1 MRYLITLLLF
11 VCSNVFALDI
21 LIYHNNYAYTD
32 SKSGLEGQGHT
43 VSGSTSTTTDSASTL
58 ANYDVVFDQLYNN
71 NCGSTCRGNY
81 DTYVKDGGTLVIVG
95 ENSYFPT
102 RNSNI
107 ESLIENK
114 FGGTLDLTSS
124 NVYGGEY
131 YSGGTNNTVNTSISG
146 ADDGGQYIAGSEIAT
161 TSDGTWVAKTSSGAI
176 IWMMWRGSSLPS
188 GYTGSVIVTFDI
200 NQFQANYDSDATW
213 EFFDDVIYYG
223 INGEMQSSSPTT
235 STTTGTSG
243 GITSAQSS
251 SKSSARTRSNNQSDN
266 TVYIDQVGDNNTVT
280 IEQDG
285 TATNTIR
292 GIYSSGDDAGLIQGD
307 SNTIEI
313 RQGADTS
320 TSSNLI
326 EFKIIG
332 NSNDVLLYQDR
343 LNTGYEDT
351 QAGGGHN
358 IILDLNGS
366 SNDIDIIQRNNYD
379 TYGGHFVDLEVV
391 GSSNGVNLKQISDY
405 SKDIF
410 GKVTGSNNSVTVYQH
425 EDSNKYLDFDLTGNG
440 HTLDVEQ
447 SGTGAHN
454 AEITLI
460 NGTAPSTVNLL
471 QQGSTD
477 QSYSLEQTCYTTGG
491 CTVDITQGN

>member
-43 VSGSTSTTTDSASTL
+43 VTGSTSTTVDSASTL

-71 NCGSTCRGNY
+71 NCGSTCRSNY

-95 ENSYFPT
+95 ENSSFSG
-102 RNSNI
+102 RNGNI

-114 FGGTLDLTSS
+114 FSGTLDLGS
-124 NVYGGEY
+124 NVSGGSY
-131 YSGGTNNTVNTSISG
+131 YSGGSNNTVNTSISG
-146 ADDGGQYIAGSEIAT
+146 ADDGGQYIYGSSIAS
-161 TSDGTWVAKTSSGAI
+161 TSDGTWVAKTSSGAV

-200 NQFQANYDSDATW
+200 NQFYRVYDSDATW

-223 INGEMQSSSPTT
+223 INGSIQSSGPTT

-251 SKSSARTRSNNQSDN
+251 NKSSARTRSNNQSDN

-332 NSNDVLLYQDR
+332 STNDILLYQDR

-358 IILDLNGS
+358 IILDVYGS
-366 SNDIDIIQRNNYD
+366 SNDIDLIQRNNYD
-379 TYGGHFVDLEVV
+379 TYGGHHINLEVD
-391 GSSNGVNLKQISDY
+391 GSSNTINMKQISDY

-410 GKVTGSNNSVTVYQH
+410 GKVTGNNNSVDVYQ
-425 EDSNKYLDFDLTGNG
+425 EGDANKYLDFDLTGNG
-440 HTLDVEQ
+440 HTIDVDQ
-447 SGTGAHN
+447 LGTGAHD

-460 NGTAPSTVNLL
+460 YGSAPSTVNLL

-477 QSYSLEQTCYTTGG
+477 QSYSIEQTCYTAGG
-491 CTVDITQGN
+491 CSTTVTQGN